1 MALPAAWRRVSR
13 RVSAACPRV
22 GSVMFCMRRSIFLIA
37 SGAVLLRV
45 VLNRFQS
52 ASLKLN
58 CWQIGWMAVS
68 SVGVVVIS
76 NRMTLWSD
84 PVVAS
89 STAQLVMDLAEEGV
103 AKARPRTDAPA
114 PFL

>member
-1 MALPAAWRRVSR
+1 MALPAAGRRVSR

-22 GSVMFCMRRSIFLIA
+22 GSVMFCMRCSIFLIA
-37 SGAVLLRV
+37 FGAVFLRV

-52 ASLKLN
+52 ASKLN

-68 SVGVVVIS
+68 SVGVVVIP

-84 PVVAS
+84 PVVA